1 VIGQCAASLYAI
13 NSHVDASLVGLVVG
27 WLVLLVGW
35 SCWLVLLVGLV
46 GWLVLLVGL
55 VGWLVGLVGW
65 LVGLVGWQQLYDNQ
79 SHCHEQVNS

>member
-35 SCWLVLLVGLV
+35 LVLLVLLVGLV
-46 GWLVLLVGL
+46 GWSC
-55 VGWLVGLVGW
+55 WLVGGSSY
-65 LVGLVGWQQLYDNQ
+65 QQTSLAMY
-79 SHCHEQVNS
+79 SSSSSSLSTR